1 MNEIKIERTVQGWTV
16 FVDGVAQQTFDD
28 PERANQEV
36 AWLKEEH
43 DFKQSV
49 GWGSF
54 FFSDDCNPHEHE
66 RAV

>member
-49 GWGSF
+49 
-54 FFSDDCNPHEHE
+54 NRQTQE
-66 RAV
+66 A